1 MPVTLNDIL
10 SKLEGVRG
18 RDGKYMA
25 CCPCHRDST
34 PSLSV
39 GMGKDGKIVL
49 KCFAGC
55 STEDIVWSM
64 NLQMKDLFADVAP
77 ATAFPVY
84 EEPQRKQSATEK
96 PKKEAEYLY
105 AGGQLKKIKYRRSD
119 GSKYCTWLHKEA
131 DGSWAKGRN
140 NIAPGLYCCHQLDNA
155 ESLFIVEGEKDV
167 ENMAKAGMV
176 AVSLPD
182 GSQSKWE
189 AAYEKI
195 LSGKKIAILPDNDA
209 PGMKYAQMCAEKLYG
224 VAAELWVL
232 DLKQVWPEIPEKGD
246 VSDLIDRYEADAAM
260 QKVGQLL
267 QSTPPWE
274 PPAAKEDPFL
284 SLFKPLAE
292 FEEEEATWL
301 IPGWVPEGQI
311 TLIAA
316 DGGVGKTTLWSNIIA
331 ALSSGTRCILDPVD
345 HVREPMKIAFCS
357 TEDSVKK
364 KLRKKLREAG
374 ANMDNIITVDLSA
387 DKDGALRD
395 FKFGSSKM
403 DRFVRYFKPIACAFD
418 PVQGFLPPKVNMGS
432 RNEMRD
438 CMAPLIV
445 LGEDVGTTFLV
456 VCHTNKR
463 KGAYGRDRIADS
475 ADLWDIARSVIMAGY
490 TENQGVRYLS
500 NEKNNYTQLQET
512 ILFTIDEAGQIRREG
527 TSWKR
532 DKEYMLDATVAKS
545 APKREDCKDF
555 ILNALRDAP
564 CQCMKTDDLNKK
576 AEEYGYSFS
585 TINRVRGELK
595 KAGVVENYS
604 TGSAR
609 KGDRVWYIRLKPK
622 DVQDFEQLPMEVS
635 TPFDVPSA

>member
-1 MPVTLNDIL
+1 MTWNEQYVAGSIL
-10 SKLEGVRG
+10 
-18 RDGKYMA
+18 M
-25 CCPCHRDST
+25 
-34 PSLSV
+34 
-39 GMGKDGKIVL
+39 
-49 KCFAGC
+49 
-55 STEDIVWSM
+55 
-64 NLQMKDLFADVAP
+64 
-77 ATAFPVY
+77 
-84 EEPQRKQSATEK
+84 
-96 PKKEAEYLY
+96 
-105 AGGQLKKIKYRRSD
+105 
-119 GSKYCTWLHKEA
+119 EA
-131 DGSWAKGRN
+131 DA
-140 NIAPGLYCCHQLDNA
+140 ICGLDEILTDVDFQNEYCRA
-155 ESLFIVEGEKDV
+155 IFVA
-167 ENMAKAGMV
+167 AKAIKDEGGIID
-176 AVSLPD
+176 P
-182 GSQSKWE
+182 
-189 AAYEKI
+189 AAI
-195 LSGKKIAILPDNDA
+195 MARARQN
-209 PGMKYAQMCAEKLYG
+209 G
-224 VAAELWVL
+224 VDIPHQFAAELMQCTPTVSNVGEYAKRVVEDARIRKVKEL
-232 DLKQVWPEIPEKGD
+232 AAQIQMDD
-246 VSDLIDRYEADAAM
+246 VSSAAELAERLQEEAGRLAVDTDRADN
-260 QKVGQLL
+260 
-267 QSTPPWE
+267 
-274 PPAAKEDPFL
+274 FL
-284 SLFKPLAE
+284 SLFKPLTE

-301 IPGWVPEGQI
+301 IPGWIPEGQI

-395 FKFGSSKM
+395 FKFGSAKM

-555 ILNALRDAP
+555 ILNALQDAP

-609 KGDRVWYIRLKPK
+609 KGDRVWYIRLKQK
-622 DVQDFEQLPMEVS
+622 DIQDFEQLPMEVS